1 MAVAHTTLLEYL
13 GKKITYD
20 LAVDQSF
27 DPSGYIEESGTVT
40 GVLLELDGNHQFCI
54 KLDGYSDSYEFIRI
68 SDIKFK
74 S

>member
-1 MAVAHTTLLEYL
+1 MAVAHTTLLEFL

-27 DPSGYIEESGTVT
+27 DPSGIVQESGTVT
-40 GVLLELDGNHQFCI
+40 GVLFELDGNHQLCVKF
-54 KLDGYSDSYEFIRI
+54 DNYDSYEFIRF
-68 SDIKFK
+68 SEMKIK

>member
-27 DPSGYIEESGTVT
+27 DPSGFIEETGTVT
-40 GVLLELDGNHQFCI
+40 GVLLELDGDHQLLI
-54 KLDGYSDSYEFIRI
+54 KLDGFDYHEFIKF
-68 SDIKFK
+68 SEIKLK